1 MIKPNIE
8 KPEFMRYSLK
18 ALSTLLLCLSFGSSF
33 GQQVPMYSQYI
44 LNGFLINPS
53 LTGRDGASTVNL
65 TVREQWL
72 GVKGGP
78 STYAA
83 SFQTALQDNGTFSRS
98 RKGHHKA
105 SRPSKTNRV
114 GIGGYLFNDN
124 NGIVRR
130 TGFQTNYAYH
140 IPMGKNLRGS
150 RDQLSF
156 GLSLVGYQ
164 FAIRT
169 DQLKNSYDDDPY
181 FNSYD
186 KSVFITDFNF
196 GTSYTTSKYY
206 VGFAMTN
213 MLRGS
218 LVFGNSSDNKIGELG
233 HYFLTGGINIPLDH
247 DWSIKPSAFIKS
259 SDMLLNSFQL
269 DLTARVF
276 YREDYWAGLSY
287 RTNDAIILMMG
298 LKYDKFIFGYAFDFT
313 LTDMRNNSL
322 GTLELSLA
330 YKFGQ
335 NSGRYRWINSF

>member
-1 MIKPNIE
+1 MKIANKE
-8 KPEFMRYSLK
+8 KHEFMKYSGK
-18 ALSTLLLCLSFGSSF
+18 ALSFLILCLSFGLSSA
-33 GQQVPMYSQYI
+33 QQVPMYSQYI
-44 LNGFLINPS
+44 MNGFLINPS

-83 SFQTALQDNGTFSRS
+83 SFQTALQQNGAFGKSRGR
-98 RKGHHKA
+98 RKV
-105 SRPSKTNRV
+105 SRPSKSGRV

-130 TGFQTNYAYH
+130 TGIQTNYGYH

-164 FAIRT
+164 FVIRT
-169 DQLKNSYDDDPY
+169 DQLTNSYDDDPY
-181 FNSYD
+181 LSSYD

-206 VGFAMTN
+206 VGFSMTN

-218 LVFGNSSDNKIGELG
+218 LVLGNSSDNKMEELG
-233 HYFLTGGINIPLDH
+233 HYFLSGGVNIPIDR

-259 SDMLLNSFQL
+259 SDMLLNSLQL
-269 DLTARVF
+269 DLTGRVF
-276 YREDYWAGLSY
+276 YKEDYWAGLSY

-298 LKYDKFIFGYAFDFT
+298 LRYDKFYFGYAFDFT
-313 LTDMRNNSL
+313 LTDMRSNSL
-322 GTLELSLA
+322 GTLELTLA
-330 YKFGQ
+330 YKFGD
-335 NSGRYRWINSF
+335 NAGRYRWLNSF